1 MIDIQ
6 KLTTFVERQLAEAGY
21 FLVSL
26 NVSADNDIIIEI
38 DSPQGVDIDYCAEL
52 TRAIESE
59 FDRDA
64 DDYSLEVGSAGL
76 TAPFRVR
83 GQYEKNIGNEVEVLT
98 TDGRKLR
105 GTLLALADHSFTLGV
120 QQKVRHEGQKRPSI
134 ENIELTIP
142 FSETKYT
149 KYLLD
154 F

>member
-1 MIDIQ
+1 MIDSQ
-6 KLTTFVERQLAEAGY
+6 KLKEFVEQRLSAAVY
-21 FLVSL
+21 FLVDLS
-26 NVSADNDIIIEI
+26 VSADNDISIEI
-38 DSPQGVDIDYCAEL
+38 DSPTGVDIDYCAEL
-52 TRAIESE
+52 TREIEAE

-83 GQYEKNIGNEVEVLT
+83 GQYEKNLGNEVEVLT

-105 GTLLALADHSFTLGV
+105 GTLKSLGSDDFTLAV
-120 QQKVRHEGQKRPSI
+120 EQKVKREGQKRPSV
-134 ENIELTIP
+134 ETVDLTIP